1 MERIASFT
9 VNHDVLV
16 PGLYLSRR
24 DGDVTTF
31 DLRFKKPNT
40 GDLLTNAQ
48 MHSVE
53 HIIATLLRNS
63 PEKDAVIYFGPMGC
77 RTGFYLLLAGNYTS
91 KDIVGLIIE
100 MFEFI
105 RDFHDEVPG
114 ASPKDCGNYLDMNLG
129 MANYLASR
137 YLENT
142 LYDID
147 DAHLVYPA

>member
-9 VNHDVLV
+9 VNHDVLT

-24 DGDVTTF
+24 DGSVTTF

-77 RTGFYLLLAGNYTS
+77 QTGFYFLFDGEKLSNANAVRLLQRVFTAAAKFDGA
-91 KDIVGLIIE
+91 
-100 MFEFI
+100 M
-105 RDFHDEVPG
+105 PG
-114 ASPKDCGNYLDMNLG
+114 ASGLCRKT
-129 MANYLASR
+129 A
-137 YLENT
+137 
-142 LYDID
+142 
-147 DAHLVYPA
+147 